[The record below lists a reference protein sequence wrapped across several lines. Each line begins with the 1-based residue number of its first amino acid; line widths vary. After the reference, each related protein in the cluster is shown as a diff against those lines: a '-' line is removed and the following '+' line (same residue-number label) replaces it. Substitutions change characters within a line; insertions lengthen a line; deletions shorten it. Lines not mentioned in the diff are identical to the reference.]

1 MTMHLNR
8 RHLLISGAAAATL
21 MLPACQ
27 SFPALSLTE
36 AIRRLL
42 TLSSQAAFAM
52 LLQPNGF
59 YDNQIARIDLPEKFG
74 GRTGTNILAVV
85 LQSRTFRDHLQ
96 RQLNRAA
103 EKGAERAAPLVAEA
117 VRTISIEDAA
127 AIVRGGGR
135 QATLFLRQAMASSL
149 SQAMFPGITEG
160 LRLFDD
166 QVISQAIKAV
176 SGFDI
181 SALSSDITAKAE
193 ESIWTAI
200 GSEEERIR
208 ASPQSTNDPLLIG
221 VFGLGS
227 KI

>member
-21 MLPACQ
+21 MLPGCQ

-74 GRTGTNILAVV
+74 GRTGANILAVV

-149 SQAMFPGITEG
+149 SEAMFPGITEG

-208 ASPQSTNDPLLIG
+208 ANPQSTNDPLLIG